1 MVRRYFAPDFALL
14 VLGFTLGA
22 AFFSALPAHAAL
34 VWRPGEGWV
43 DETTGS
49 GLSASSSH
57 DQLDM
62 AKKLQADGK
71 YEQALKAYRI
81 LVRKW
86 PLSFFAPEAQFNIGI
101 CMEKEGQFWDAFQSY
116 QKMVKK
122 YPASNFFEQALDR
135 EFAIGNLYLAGEPQR
150 LWKIP
155 MGPSMDRTVEI
166 FEAIIKAAPYGA
178 NAAQAQFKIG
188 LAREN
193 QKKFSDAVDAY
204 TKILDKYPGN
214 SIAADAQYQ
223 IGYAW
228 YSSANEAEYD
238 QSAAEKA
245 IEAFEDF
252 VVRYPNSE
260 KVPAAQ
266 AHIDTLKSKEMQGSF
281 YIAKFYEKAKNYKA
295 AYIYYNDVVR
305 QNPDSKE
312 AQISKKKIDYL
323 RTLLG
328 ENAGTTPADAAAALS
343 ALNGGPTAATGTTSG
358 PAAPDAA
365 PNSPSATPGPS
376 PDAAPDAAPAST
388 SPPVPTNSADNGPA
402 APPLPAN

>member
-1 MVRRYFAPDFALL
+1 MLRRYFALL
-14 VLGFTLGA
+14 VLGLTLGA

-43 DETTGS
+43 DESTGS

-57 DQLDM
+57 DQLDI
-62 AKKLQADGK
+62 AKKLQADTK
-71 YEQALKAYRI
+71 YDQALKAYRI

-101 CMEKEGQFWDAFQSY
+101 CLEKEGQFWDAFQSY

-166 FEAIIKAAPYGA
+166 FEAIIKAAPYGD

-266 AHIDTLKSKEMQGSF
+266 AHIETLKGKEMQGSF

-328 ENAGTTPADAAAALS
+328 QNPGATPADAAAALS
-343 ALNGGPTAATGTTSG
+343 ALNGGPTPAGATGPAPAPTTG
-358 PAAPDAA
+358 PAPAPDAA
-365 PNSPSATPGPS
+365 TP
-376 PDAAPDAAPAST
+376 APAPASLPPPPPPPT
-388 SPPVPTNSADNGPA
+388 STSSADNGPA